1 MIVKTM
7 KCFNCKTEVLE
18 KFTNE
23 DYSEYLK
30 KIKKIQKQNAEF
42 GWICKN
48 CGDKLCVMCRRETVS
63 KFIPA
68 RKEGK
73 IFAKIPVCLSCF
85 GKFTSHLK
93 DSKEIK
99 PELLEPLRNL
109 NHEEWHEFVEKSRK
123 ETG

>member
-23 DYSEYLK
+23 GYSEYLK
-30 KIKKIQKQNAEF
+30 KMKKVQKQDIEF

-48 CGDKLCVMCRRETVS
+48 CGDKLCVMCRKGVVS

-68 RKEGK
+68 QKEGK
-73 IFAKIPVCLSCF
+73 IFAKIPACQNCF
-85 GKFTSHLK
+85 NKFTSHVK
-93 DSKEIK
+93 NPEEIK

-109 NHEEWHEFVEKSRK
+109 NHEEWQEFVEQSRQK
-123 ETG
+123 E

>member
-1 MIVKTM
+1 M

-30 KIKKIQKQNAEF
+30 KMKKNQKRGIEF

-48 CGDKLCVMCRRETVS
+48 CGDRLCVMCRRGTVS
-63 KFIPA
+63 KFIPSK
-68 RKEGK
+68 KEGK
-73 IFAKIPVCLSCF
+73 IFAKIPTCQNCF
-85 GKFTSHLK
+85 EKFTSHLK
-93 DSKEIK
+93 DPDEIK

-109 NHEEWHEFVEKSRK
+109 SHEEWQEFVEKSREK
-123 ETG
+123 E